1 MKDKDPKDR
10 DWDREMREVDKL
22 LAKLPDAEP
31 TLGRGV
37 PTVPVS
43 PHPSVGGVARAGA
56 LQPAGRARGRAWL
69 TTWLRVGLGIALGV
83 GMLVWPYTHACG
95 LKLVFYLIGATT
107 VTIAGVWSALT
118 SWKRRLGIAHTL
130 SIILI
135 IWGLALAG
143 RQLLPRVV
151 IVVDDEERHAAWHGA
166 LAMSVDMQA
175 GLNRHAGLE
184 HAGSHQLSPQP
195 RAPVIGPGL

>member
-1 MKDKDPKDR
+1 MKEKDAKER

-22 LAKLPDAEP
+22 LAKLPEAEP
-31 TLGRGV
+31 TLGHGV

-43 PHPSVGGVARAGA
+43 PRPSAGVAASGGF
-56 LQPAGRARGRAWL
+56 QPGPARGRAWL
-69 TTWLRVGLGIALGV
+69 TTWLRVSLGLGLGI
-83 GMLVWPYTHACG
+83 GMLVWPYTHDCG

-135 IWGLALAG
+135 VWGLGLAG
-143 RQLLPRVV
+143 RQLLPRLY
-151 IVVDDEERHAAWHGA
+151 GKT
-166 LAMSVDMQA
+166 
-175 GLNRHAGLE
+175 
-184 HAGSHQLSPQP
+184 
-195 RAPVIGPGL
+195 PVPFFCPEP

>member
-1 MKDKDPKDR
+1 MKEKDQKDR

-37 PTVPVS
+37 PTVPIS
-43 PHPSVGGVARAGA
+43 PRPSVSGTATPGA
-56 LQPAGRARGRAWL
+56 LHPGVGPARGRAWL
-69 TTWLRVGLGIALGV
+69 TTWLRVGLGVALAV
-83 GMLVWPYTHACG
+83 GMVFWPYAHACG
-95 LKLVFYLIGATT
+95 WALIGYLLGPTAVT
-107 VTIAGVWSALT
+107 VAGVWSALT

-143 RQLLPRVV
+143 RQLLPRVYGKTP
-151 IVVDDEERHAAWHGA
+151 DPFFCP
-166 LAMSVDMQA
+166 
-175 GLNRHAGLE
+175 NK
-184 HAGSHQLSPQP
+184 
-195 RAPVIGPGL
+195 

>member
-1 MKDKDPKDR
+1 MAKEKER

-22 LAKLPDAEP
+22 LSKLPEADP

-43 PHPSVGGVARAGA
+43 PRPPVGHAAPGVG
-56 LQPAGRARGRAWL
+56 PARGRQWL
-69 TTWLRVGLGIALGV
+69 STWFRVGLGLVLGV
-83 GMLVWPYTHACG
+83 GMLAWPYSHACG

-107 VTIAGVWSALT
+107 VTVSGVWSALS
-118 SWKRRLGIAHTL
+118 SWKRRLGVAHTL

-143 RQLLPRVV
+143 RQVLPRVYGKTTLPFFCP
-151 IVVDDEERHAAWHGA
+151 E
-166 LAMSVDMQA
+166 
-175 GLNRHAGLE
+175 
-184 HAGSHQLSPQP
+184 PP
-195 RAPVIGPGL
+195 TP

>member
-1 MKDKDPKDR
+1 VAKDKEQKER

-22 LAKLPDAEP
+22 LAKLPEADP

-43 PHPSVGGVARAGA
+43 RPGHGAIQGTGVG
-56 LQPAGRARGRAWL
+56 PARGKAWV
-69 TTWLRVGLGIALGV
+69 TTWMRVGLGVALGV

-107 VTIAGVWSALT
+107 LTIAGVWTALS
-118 SWKRRLGIAHTL
+118 SWRRRLGWAHTL
-130 SIILI
+130 SIVLI

-143 RQLLPRVV
+143 RQVLPRVY
-151 IVVDDEERHAAWHGA
+151 GK
-166 LAMSVDMQA
+166 
-175 GLNRHAGLE
+175 
-184 HAGSHQLSPQP
+184 QP
-195 RAPVIGPGL
+195 IPFFCPGP

>member
-1 MKDKDPKDR
+1 MKEKDQKER

-31 TLGRGV
+31 TLVRGV

-43 PHPSVGGVARAGA
+43 PRPSAGGVASSGGF
-56 LQPAGRARGRAWL
+56 QPGPARGRAWL
-69 TTWLRVGLGIALGV
+69 TTWLRVGLGLGLGI
-83 GMLVWPYTHACG
+83 GMLVWPYSHACG

-135 IWGLALAG
+135 IWGLGLAG
-143 RQLLPRVV
+143 RQLLPRLY
-151 IVVDDEERHAAWHGA
+151 GKT
-166 LAMSVDMQA
+166 
-175 GLNRHAGLE
+175 
-184 HAGSHQLSPQP
+184 
-195 RAPVIGPGL
+195 PVPFFCPEP

>member
-1 MKDKDPKDR
+1 VKEKDPKER

-43 PHPSVGGVARAGA
+43 PRPGIGSVGASGA
-56 LQPAGRARGRAWL
+56 VHIGPARGRAWV
-69 TTWLRVGLGIALGV
+69 TTWMRVGLSLALGV
-83 GMLVWPYTHACG
+83 GMLVWPWPHPCG
-95 LKLVFYLIGATT
+95 WGLVWYLIGATVVT
-107 VTIAGVWSALT
+107 VGGVWSALT

-130 SIILI
+130 SIILM

-143 RQLLPRVV
+143 RQLLPRVY
-151 IVVDDEERHAAWHGA
+151 GKT
-166 LAMSVDMQA
+166 
-175 GLNRHAGLE
+175 
-184 HAGSHQLSPQP
+184 
-195 RAPVIGPGL
+195 PVPFFCP